1 MRRLVEPWT
10 PLADESIKAFAAQGA
25 SVMRAAAALGRTKS
39 SVRER
44 AKKLG
49 CPLPSDRDARKK
61 WTDKP
66 KQHVWRG
73 Y

>member
-10 PLADESIKAFAAQGA
+10 PLDDESIREFAAQGA
-25 SVMRAAAALGRTKS
+25 SVMRVAAALRRTKN

-61 WTDKP
+61 RTDKP